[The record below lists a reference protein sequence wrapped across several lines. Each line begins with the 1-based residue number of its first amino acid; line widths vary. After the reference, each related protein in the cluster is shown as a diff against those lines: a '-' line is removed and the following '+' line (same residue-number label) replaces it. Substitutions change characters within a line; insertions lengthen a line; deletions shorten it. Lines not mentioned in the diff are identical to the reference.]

1 MIAHTRENVTMKP
14 YIARF
19 KNIWGERYEMSC
31 DGVSDTH
38 ANARAWLKFMKT
50 SWYSDAP
57 RDWELEVL
65 RDADWKGENV

>member
-1 MIAHTRENVTMKP
+1 MYVTG
-14 YIARF
+14 A
-19 KNIWGERYEMSC
+19 
-31 DGVSDTH
+31 SDTN
-38 ANARAWLKFMKT
+38 ANSRAWLKFMKT